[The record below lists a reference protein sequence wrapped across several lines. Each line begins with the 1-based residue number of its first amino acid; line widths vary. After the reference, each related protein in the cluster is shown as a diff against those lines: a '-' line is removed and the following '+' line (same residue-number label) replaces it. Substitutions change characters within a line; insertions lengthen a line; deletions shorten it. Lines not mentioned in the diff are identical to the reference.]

1 MTLPT
6 SLFSRVVTF
15 RSLALV
21 VVLALVG
28 AGLLGSPAQAQDEG
42 EGESSQIVAQ
52 VSYMKAEPG
61 EVGKYLNLEREIWK
75 PIHQERMNDG
85 KILRWSLY
93 SVRYPGGTG
102 HDYNY
107 VTVTFHESRADV
119 ENPEFGTYAERAHPD
134 KNLSVLFERMYDARE
149 LVRSELWTRVDR
161 LVPEDPQSGPAPFLQ
176 VDYMKVEPTAASD
189 YVSLE
194 QDVWKPVHQARVDA
208 GMMSRWALW
217 AMTLPHGTG
226 QPYNFAAVNGYQSM
240 ADMGGYP
247 ENVWEEVH
255 PDRNVEKIVKRTTAA
270 RDNVQGELWELVDSV
285 PAADSN
291 P

>member
-6 SLFSRVVTF
+6 SLFSRFVTF
-15 RSLALV
+15 RSLALAV
-21 VVLALVG
+21 ALALVG
-28 AGLLGSPAQAQDEG
+28 TGLLGSPAQAQDED
-42 EGESSQIVAQ
+42 EDESSQVVAQ
-52 VSYMKAEPG
+52 VSYMKAEPS
-61 EVGKYLNLEREIWK
+61 EAGKYLNLEREIWK
-75 PIHQERMNDG
+75 PIHQEQVNDG

-107 VTVTFHESRADV
+107 VTVTFYESRADV
-119 ENPEFGTYAERAHPD
+119 ENTEYGAYAERVHPD
-134 KNLSVLFERMYDARE
+134 KNLSALSERTYDARE

-161 LVPEDPQSGPAPFLQ
+161 LVPEDPQSGPSPFLQ
-176 VDYMKVEPTAASD
+176 VDYMKTEPTAASD

-194 QDVWKPVHQARVDA
+194 QEVFKPVHQARVDA
-208 GMMSRWALW
+208 GMMSGWALW
-217 AMTLPHGTG
+217 EMALPHGIG
-226 QPYNFAAVNGYQSM
+226 QPYNFATVNGFQSM
-240 ADMGGYP
+240 EDLGSYP

-255 PDRNVEKIVKRTTAA
+255 PDRNVEKIVKQTYAA

-285 PAADSN
+285 PGADTN